1 MGVNSALRVIYH
13 LNTKDLKNIPQQARW
28 AEDMGYDGLS
38 VEETAH
44 DPFSALMLA
53 ATTTSRVTLET
64 RVAIAFP
71 RSPMVVAH
79 SARDL
84 QDFSGGRF
92 RLGLGTQVKGH
103 MERRFSVPWV
113 SPGPRLRE
121 YIQSLHAIWDTWQEG
136 TRLDFQGRFYTFN
149 LMTPFF
155 SPGAS
160 LHPKPPVAISAVNP
174 YNCRVAGQ
182 VCNGLALHPLTS
194 IKYIKEAIIPNIETG
209 ARQAGRDPTEVKLS
223 SSGFIITGPDTKT
236 IAAQKEATKQR
247 IAFYAST
254 RTYFPVLEL
263 HGYQELGQRL
273 HELSLQSQRA
283 EMTGLISDEMLETF
297 AVIGEHDE
305 VAWRLKE
312 RMGGLVNEVEF
323 NMEVSGPEEETVLR
337 EIIEVLKD

>member
-1 MGVNSALRVIYH
+1 MRVIYH
-13 LNTKDLKNIPQQARW
+13 LNTSDVRNIPGEARW

-71 RSPMVVAH
+71 RSPMVVAQ

-103 MERRFSVPWV
+103 IERRFSVPWI
-113 SPGPRLRE
+113 SPGPRIRE
-121 YIQSLHAIWDTWQEG
+121 YVQALHAIWDNWQDG
-136 TRLDFQGRFYTFN
+136 KRLDFQGRFYTFN

-155 SPGAS
+155 SPGAGV
-160 LHPKPPVAISAVNP
+160 HPKPPVSISAVNP

-182 VCNGLALHPLTS
+182 VCDGLALHPLIS
-194 IKYIKEAIIPNIETG
+194 PRYITEAITSNIETG
-209 ARQAGRDPTEVKLS
+209 AHREGRDPTDVKLS
-223 SSGFIITGPDTKT
+223 SSGFIITGPNAKT
-236 IAAQKEATKQR
+236 IDARKEATKQR

-263 HGYQELGQRL
+263 HDYQELGQRL
-273 HELSLQSQRA
+273 HALSLQGQWA
-283 EMTGLISDEMLETF
+283 EMTRLVSDEMLETF
-297 AVIGEHDE
+297 AIIGGYDDIALRIKEQLGALVDE
-305 VAWRLKE
+305 V
-312 RMGGLVNEVEF
+312 GF
-323 NMEVSGPEEETVLR
+323 NMEVSTPEDEKALR
-337 EIIEVLKD
+337 NIIDELKG

>member
-1 MGVNSALRVIYH
+1 MRVLYH
-13 LNTKDLKNIPQQARW
+13 LSTNDLKNIPQEARW

-44 DPFSALMLA
+44 DRFSALMLA
-53 ATTTSRVTLET
+53 ANTTSRVTLET

-121 YIQSLHAIWDTWQEG
+121 YVQALHAIWDTWQDG

-155 SPGAS
+155 SPGAWANWDTFFNS
-160 LHPKPPVAISAVNP
+160 SHDDR
-174 YNCRVAGQ
+174 RV
-182 VCNGLALHPLTS
+182 
-194 IKYIKEAIIPNIETG
+194 E
-209 ARQAGRDPTEVKLS
+209 
-223 SSGFIITGPDTKT
+223 
-236 IAAQKEATKQR
+236 
-247 IAFYAST
+247 
-254 RTYFPVLEL
+254 LE
-263 HGYQELGQRL
+263 G
-273 HELSLQSQRA
+273 
-283 EMTGLISDEMLETF
+283 
-297 AVIGEHDE
+297 DE
-305 VAWRLKE
+305 VVVVSYENNDFYRLIDREPVSAESRYWFDEQGRILGRVYLGPTGETEDRLDEFTAWLEACDAQMLAWLMPEGEIEPTVERANRWKE
-312 RMGGLVNEVEF
+312 LLIEWRREMGLPEVELAG
-323 NMEVSGPEEETVLR
+323 VSH
-337 EIIEVLKD
+337 

>member
-1 MGVNSALRVIYH
+1 MRVIYH
-13 LNTKDLKNIPQQARW
+13 LSTNDLKNIPQEARW

-44 DPFSALMLA
+44 DPFAALMLA

-71 RSPMVVAH
+71 RSPMVVAQ

-84 QDFSGGRF
+84 QDYSGGRF

-103 MERRFSVPWV
+103 IERRFSVPWV
-113 SPGPRLRE
+113 SPGPRMRE
-121 YIQSLHAIWDTWQEG
+121 YIQALRAIWDTWQEG
-136 TRLDFQGRFYTFN
+136 TPLDFQGKFYKFN

-155 SPGAS
+155 SPGPS
-160 LHPKPPVAISAVNP
+160 LHPKPPVAISAINP

-182 VCNGLALHPLTS
+182 VCDGLALHPLTS

-209 ARQAGRDPTEVKLS
+209 ARQAGRDPKEVKLS
-223 SSGFIITGPDTKT
+223 TSGLIITGPDAKT
-236 IAAQKEATKQR
+236 IAAQKEATKAR

-254 RTYFPVLEL
+254 RTYFPVLKL

-273 HELSLQSQRA
+273 HERSLKGQWA
-283 EMTGLISDEMLETF
+283 EMTGLVSDEMLETF
-297 AVIGEHDE
+297 AVIGGYDE
-305 VAWRLKE
+305 VGQRLKE
-312 RMGGLVNEVEF
+312 GLGGLVDEVGF
-323 NMEVSGPEEETVLR
+323 GMEASTPEDEKALR
-337 EIIEVLKD
+337 NIIDVLKS

>member
-1 MGVNSALRVIYH
+1 MRVIYH
-13 LNTKDLKNIPQQARW
+13 LSTSNLKNIPQEARW
-28 AEDMGYDGLS
+28 AEDMGYDGIS

-44 DPFSALMLA
+44 DPFAALMLA
-53 ATTTSRVTLET
+53 ATTTSHVTLET

-71 RSPMVVAH
+71 RSPMVVAQ

-113 SPGPRLRE
+113 SPVPRLRE
-121 YIQSLHAIWDTWQEG
+121 YIQALHAIWNNWQEG

-155 SPGAS
+155 SPGAGQ
-160 LHPKPPVAISAVNP
+160 HPKPPVAISAVNA

-194 IKYIKEAIIPNIETG
+194 IKYIKEAIIPNIEFG
-209 ARQAGRDPTEVKLS
+209 ARQEGRDPAEIKLS
-223 SSGFIITGPDTKT
+223 SSGFIITGPDTKK

-247 IAFYAST
+247 IAFYSST

-273 HELSLQSQRA
+273 HELSLQGQWA

-297 AVIGEHDE
+297 AVIGGYDE
-305 VAWRLKE
+305 VGQQIKE
-312 RMGGLVNEVEF
+312 QLGGLVDEVGF
-323 NMEVSGPEEETVLR
+323 NMEVSTPEDEKALGN
-337 EIIEVLKD
+337 IIDVLKR